1 MLTINETLEVLQ
13 TYNIHSH
20 KYEPTVY
27 QNKNQIGICLDI
39 KDSLFGYL
47 TRAFTFNTKE
57 ELNDFLKG
65 FFWYKNNHQKYDIKL
80 TLDSYDTYNPKLIYK
95 YQNSLIT
102 LQEMLNINNFLEKE
116 KEENI
121 EEEKKAI
128 YLINIEILT
137 NYLIDLK
144 KLKENIKE
152 EKNTLK
158 TTENDLKFELLIA
171 LSTYYGREKKF
182 LKKEIT
188 LDPISNVEE
197 NLLLENKKNIQD
209 KPLKDIENYLITLI
223 NIIKN
228 EEIDEQNLI
237 NIYSNNVYK
246 YNIEILKKQIEFVKS
261 KIKAEK
267 NFNLKGSKIHNI
279 DEELKSFLKTN
290 IAPAQINTFLIDNKS
305 KIEEKYQK
313 ITDIKDAA
321 SIITEKKELIPPID
335 HSNKPTI
342 KMNTFIEEQL
352 NKLSKTAKNSLIL
365 YHSLYK
371 PICNFIIENNYPDI
385 NTIKANFDFNH
396 YYHELENI
404 ILNENNNHYL
414 IQYFTEMDFK
424 NIDNYINSII
434 NLCKNIEE
442 SFFDLPDFIE
452 LFASEQNSKWKQLT
466 KYPNNNTKYLV
477 KVANIA
483 YIPEKLEIDWN
494 NNEITSIN
502 EDIYYI
508 KKNIMKE
515 EEIINLAKYNKKD
528 IEKNGIILTTDLVL
542 EDEIKIN
549 KSHLEGEIS

>member
-182 LKKEIT
+182 LKNEIT

-261 KIKAEK
+261 KIKSEK

-290 IAPAQINTFLIDNKS
+290 IAPVQINTFLIDNKS

>member
-290 IAPAQINTFLIDNKS
+290 IAPVQINTFLIDNKS
-305 KIEEKYQK
+305 KTEEKYQK

>member
-1 MLTINETLEVLQ
+1 
-13 TYNIHSH
+13 
-20 KYEPTVY
+20 
-27 QNKNQIGICLDI
+27 
-39 KDSLFGYL
+39 
-47 TRAFTFNTKE
+47 
-57 ELNDFLKG
+57 
-65 FFWYKNNHQKYDIKL
+65 
-80 TLDSYDTYNPKLIYK
+80 
-95 YQNSLIT
+95 
-102 LQEMLNINNFLEKE
+102 
-116 KEENI
+116 
-121 EEEKKAI
+121 
-128 YLINIEILT
+128 
-137 NYLIDLK
+137 
-144 KLKENIKE
+144 
-152 EKNTLK
+152 
-158 TTENDLKFELLIA
+158 
-171 LSTYYGREKKF
+171 
-182 LKKEIT
+182 
-188 LDPISNVEE
+188 
-197 NLLLENKKNIQD
+197 
-209 KPLKDIENYLITLI
+209 
-223 NIIKN
+223 
-228 EEIDEQNLI
+228 
-237 NIYSNNVYK
+237 
-246 YNIEILKKQIEFVKS
+246 
-261 KIKAEK
+261 
-267 NFNLKGSKIHNI
+267 
-279 DEELKSFLKTN
+279 
-290 IAPAQINTFLIDNKS
+290 
-305 KIEEKYQK
+305 
-313 ITDIKDAA
+313 
-321 SIITEKKELIPPID
+321 
-335 HSNKPTI
+335 
-342 KMNTFIEEQL
+342 MNTFIEEQL

>member
-290 IAPAQINTFLIDNKS
+290 IAPVQINTFLIDNKS

-549 KSHLEGEIS
+549 KSHLEEEIS